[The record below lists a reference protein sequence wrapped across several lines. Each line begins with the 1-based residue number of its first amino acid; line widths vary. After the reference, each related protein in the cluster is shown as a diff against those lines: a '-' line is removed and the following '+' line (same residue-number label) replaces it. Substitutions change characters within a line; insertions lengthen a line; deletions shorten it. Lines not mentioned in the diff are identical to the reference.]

1 MKVTKSKI
9 EGVCVIEPDIYRD
22 ERGFLMES
30 FQINRYKEL
39 AGIDCNFVVDIF
51 SRSSKNVLRGLHFQK
66 KFPQGKLV
74 RASKGEILD
83 VAVDIRK
90 ESSTFGLWES
100 FLLTEENR
108 KQVWVPPGLAH
119 GFLIVSDQADF
130 EYKASEFYHP
140 EDEFTLLWNDPHL
153 GIEWS
158 CKNPILSEKDKK
170 GIFFKDI

>member
-1 MKVTKSKI
+1 
-9 EGVCVIEPDIYRD
+9 
-22 ERGFLMES
+22 MES
-30 FQINRYKEL
+30 FQIKRYKEL
-39 AGIDCNFVVDIF
+39 AGIDCNFVQDNF

-130 EYKASEFYHP
+130 
-140 EDEFTLLWNDPHL
+140 
-153 GIEWS
+153 
-158 CKNPILSEKDKK
+158 
-170 GIFFKDI
+170 

>member
-9 EGVCVIEPDIYRD
+9 DGLCVIEPDIYRD
-22 ERGFLMES
+22 ERGFFMES
-30 FQINRYKEL
+30 FQIKRYKEL
-39 AGIDCNFVVDIF
+39 AGIDCNFVQDNF

-108 KQVWVPPGLAH
+108 NQVWVPPGLAH
-119 GFLIVSDQADF
+119 GCLIVSDQADF
-130 EYKASEFYHP
+130 
-140 EDEFTLLWNDPHL
+140 
-153 GIEWS
+153 
-158 CKNPILSEKDKK
+158 
-170 GIFFKDI
+170 